1 MIKFK
6 LPDLIIYEDDNYIA
20 INKPAGVSS
29 LHERVVDGS
38 SVIERIQQKFPSYQ
52 LCHRI
57 DKETSGVLLLA
68 KTSEAYKHANLQF
81 EHRKVEKIY
90 HAVAQGVHNFSELEV
105 DLPLVTTRSGRSTV
119 NTLKG
124 KESRTIFTS
133 IEHFGHYT
141 LIQAKPITG
150 RLHQIR
156 MHLAAQQAPIAAD
169 TIYGAK
175 NPMLSELKKN
185 FSLGKYKE
193 EKPMITRVALHAFQL
208 KFKDKKGNEIE
219 IEAPYPKDFA
229 VLIKLLRKYDASTY
243 SF

>member
-1 MIKFK
+1 MIKFR
-6 LPDLIIYEDDNYIA
+6 LDDLIIYQDDNYLA
-20 INKPAGVSS
+20 LNKPAGISS

-38 SVIERIQQKFPSYQ
+38 SVIERVQKKYPNYQ

-68 KTSEAYKHANLQF
+68 KNAAAYKHGNLQF
-81 EHRKVEKIY
+81 EQRKVEKIY
-90 HAVAQGVHNFSELEV
+90 HAVAQGVHNFTDLEV
-105 DLPLVTTRSGRSTV
+105 DLPLVTTRSGRSSV
-119 NTLKG
+119 NSLKG
-124 KESRTIFTS
+124 KESKTIFNS
-133 IEHFGHYT
+133 LEHFGHYT
-141 LIQAKPITG
+141 LVQAKPITG

-156 MHLAAQQAPIAAD
+156 MHLASQHAPIAAD
-169 TIYGAK
+169 LLYGAN
-175 NPMLSELKKN
+175 NPLLSELKRN
-185 FSLGKYKE
+185 YSVGKYKE

-208 KFKDKKGNEIE
+208 TFADAKGEKIH